1 MTSVISVFY
10 FYTRLEV
17 TNVQKVLLLT
27 FEISTDLIKPVLMKL
42 LKTYLIGTSWL
53 YNSAVSNEL
62 ARNDLQISNK

>member
-1 MTSVISVFY
+1 
-10 FYTRLEV
+10 V